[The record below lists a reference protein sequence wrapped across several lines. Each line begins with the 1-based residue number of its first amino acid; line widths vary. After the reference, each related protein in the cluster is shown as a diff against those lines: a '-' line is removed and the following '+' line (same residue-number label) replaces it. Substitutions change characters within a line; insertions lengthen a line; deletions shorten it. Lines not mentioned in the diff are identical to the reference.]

1 MWEENEN
8 GPYVRRPGDGEGDND
23 RIQREVVLP
32 NSLARAASTLG
43 VLAVISI
50 FTMLIYPAIVMGAT
64 AIILAVLSRD
74 RQGFMHDKA
83 KSAVTSGTIAIVA
96 DLVILVL
103 AFTMLFSKGSFK
115 QQLNDMFVESYG
127 QTFDDM
133 WEDAKDGK
141 FDLEYKFLPLSNN

>member
-1 MWEENEN
+1 
-8 GPYVRRPGDGEGDND
+8 
-23 RIQREVVLP
+23 
-32 NSLARAASTLG
+32 
-43 VLAVISI
+43 
-50 FTMLIYPAIVMGAT
+50 
-64 AIILAVLSRD
+64 

-103 AFTMLFSKGSFK
+103 AFMMLFSKGSFK

-141 FDLEYKFLPLSNN
+141 FDLEYKFLPFSNN

>member
-8 GPYVRRPGDGEGDND
+8 GPYVRRPGDGAGDND
-23 RIQREVVLP
+23 RVQREVVLP

-141 FDLEYKFLPLSNN
+141 FDLEYKFLPFSNN